1 MTCCDLTPAHV
12 RAIAPYQPGKPISEL
27 ARELGLSEA
36 DIVKLAS
43 NENPLG
49 PSPLALAAA
58 QDALFDMALYPD
70 GAGFALKARLASAK
84 WHVAANQIVL
94 GNGSNDVLD
103 MAARAFLSPGTS
115 SVYAQHAFAVYPIAT
130 QTVGAQGIAVA
141 AKNYGHDLDAMRAAI
156 RDDTRVLW
164 IANPNNPTGTFLPW
178 AEVEAFLETV
188 PPQVLVVLDE
198 AYGEFLPPA
207 ERCDTTAWLARFPN
221 LLIVRTFSK
230 AYGLAGL
237 RVGYGLGSAEVIDML
252 NRVRHPF
259 NVNAPALAAAEAA
272 LDDVDFLAR
281 SYALNTAG
289 MAQLA
294 AGLSA
299 LGVDSVPSHGN
310 FLLVHI
316 GDAAQ
321 INSEL
326 LKRGVIVRPVANYG
340 LPEFLRVSVGL
351 AGQNA
356 RFPSMLG
363 KPVCDHRHACH
374 RRRRPDRRL
383 VCAGAETGWRSA
395 RSDRRRAHAGESE
408 CRD

>member
-1 MTCCDLTPAHV
+1 MNCCDLTPAYV
-12 RAIAPYQPGKPISEL
+12 RAIAPYLPGKPISEL
-27 ARELGLSEA
+27 ARELGLAGA

-58 QDALFDMALYPD
+58 QDALYDMALYPD
-70 GAGFALKARLASAK
+70 GAGFALKAKLAAKCKVSAS
-84 WHVAANQIVL
+84 QIVL

-103 MAARAFLSPGTS
+103 MAARVFLSPGTT
-115 SVYAQHAFAVYPIAT
+115 SVYSQHAFAVYSIAT
-130 QTVGAQGIAVA
+130 LTVGAQGIAVP
-141 AKNYGHDLDAMRAAI
+141 AKNYGHDLAAMRAAI

-198 AYGEFLPPA
+198 AYGEFLPAA
-207 ERCDTTAWLARFPN
+207 ERCDTAAWLARFPN

-237 RVGYGLGSAEVIDML
+237 RVGYGLCGVEVAGLL

-272 LDDVDFLAR
+272 LDDADFLAR

-299 LGVDSVPSHGN
+299 LGVDGVPSKGN
-310 FLLVHI
+310 FLLAKV
-316 GDAAQ
+316 GDAAR
-321 INSEL
+321 INTEL

-356 RFPSMLG
+356 RFLDAL
-363 KPVCDHRHACH
+363 KAC
-374 RRRRPDRRL
+374 L
-383 VCAGAETGWRSA
+383 
-395 RSDRRRAHAGESE
+395 
-408 CRD
+408 

>member
-1 MTCCDLTPAHV
+1 MTCCDLAPPHV

-27 ARELGLSEA
+27 ARELGLAEA

-49 PSPLALAAA
+49 PSPMALAAA
-58 QDALFDMALYPD
+58 QDALYDMALYPD
-70 GAGFALKARLASAK
+70 GAGFALKAKLSEK
-84 WHVAANQIVL
+84 FGVAANQIVL

-115 SVYAQHAFAVYPIAT
+115 SVHSEHAFAVYPIAT
-130 QTVGAQGIAVA
+130 QTVGAQSIVVPARD
-141 AKNYGHDLDAMRAAI
+141 YGHDLAAMRAAI

-178 AEVEAFLETV
+178 VEIEAFLETV
-188 PPQVLVVLDE
+188 PPHVLVVLDE
-198 AYGEFLPPA
+198 AYGEYLPPA
-207 ERCDTTAWLARFPN
+207 GRCDTAAWLTRFPN

-237 RVGYGLGSAEVIDML
+237 RVGYGLGSADVIDLL

-272 LDDVDFLAR
+272 LDDAEFLAR
-281 SYALNTAG
+281 SYALNSAG
-289 MAQLA
+289 MAQLV
-294 AGLSA
+294 AGLA
-299 LGVDSVPSHGN
+299 GLGIETVPSKGN
-310 FLLVHI
+310 FLLAKV
-316 GDAAQ
+316 GDAAR
-321 INSEL
+321 INTEL

-356 RFPSMLG
+356 RFLDALSVVLAALAALEP
-363 KPVCDHRHACH
+363 
-374 RRRRPDRRL
+374 RPDP
-383 VCAGAETGWRSA
+383 C
-395 RSDRRRAHAGESE
+395 DRKA
-408 CRD
+408 CL